1 MLVWH
6 ACFCPTQ
13 DKPTCRLSHPSNSLM
28 DAFLLLPTMPAC
40 PSCAALLLLPA
51 GVPAIPFIG
60 PVPFKYW
67 GDNFTLAFTGA
78 VAMAFVE
85 TARYMVGGAGV

>member
-1 MLVWH
+1 
-6 ACFCPTQ
+6 
-13 DKPTCRLSHPSNSLM
+13 
-28 DAFLLLPTMPAC
+28 
-40 PSCAALLLLPA
+40 
-51 GVPAIPFIG
+51 VPAIPFIG

-85 TARYMVGGAGV
+85 TARYMVGGLGYDWFQWPYTHTQHMYGMSVGVCGG